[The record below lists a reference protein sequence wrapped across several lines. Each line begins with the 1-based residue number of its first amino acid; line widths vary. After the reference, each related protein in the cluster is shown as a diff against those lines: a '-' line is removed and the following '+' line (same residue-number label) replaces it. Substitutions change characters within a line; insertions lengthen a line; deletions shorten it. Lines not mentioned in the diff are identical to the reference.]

1 MEAKAENLKHKGH
14 ERTNSNGETVGTGR
28 LRWERECE
36 NMTSPFVIWGVMSFG
51 NSRGE
56 EQGTTA
62 VGREAPALGR
72 ESAYL
77 FQGYQH
83 DQERLEV

>member
-1 MEAKAENLKHKGH
+1 MEAKAESLKHKGH

-36 NMTSPFVIWGVMSFG
+36 NMMSPFVIRGVMSFG
-51 NSRGE
+51 DSWGE
-56 EQGTTA
+56 GQGTTA
-62 VGREAPALGR
+62 VGREAPALGK

-77 FQGYQH
+77 FPGIP
-83 DQERLEV
+83 V